1 MAELKRLS
9 ESRDLTRIERIGA
22 HSHIRGLGLDSSL
35 EARDASEGMVG
46 QLPARRAAG
55 LILQLIRQGK
65 IAGRA
70 VLLTGQPGTGKTAL
84 AMGIAKSLGA
94 ETPFASVAAS
104 ELFSLDLSK
113 TEALTQAFRR
123 AIGVRIKE
131 EAEIIEGEVVE
142 ISIDRPV
149 SAAAAG
155 GSSAPT
161 GVAAAGKTGRLTLK
175 TTDMETVYELG
186 GKMIEALG
194 KEKVQSGDVVALDKA
209 SGKVTKLGRSI
220 GRSRDYDAVGPH
232 TKFVKCPEGELQK
245 RKEVVHCVTLHE
257 IDVINSRTQGF
268 LALFT
273 GDTGEIRAEVREQI
287 DTKVAEWREEG
298 KAEIVPG
305 VLFID
310 EVHMLDIECF
320 SFLNRALEND
330 MAPILVIATNRG
342 ITAIRGTNYRSPH
355 GIPPDFLDRLLII
368 TTQPYTEDDI
378 RKILDIRCD
387 EEDVEMSADAKV
399 LLTKIGVETSLRYAI
414 HLITSAALACQKRK
428 GKVVE
433 MEDISR
439 VYQLFLDVKRST
451 QYLMEYQSQYM
462 FNEVPGEAEGDDAMQ
477 S

>member
-70 VLLTGQPGTGKTAL
+70 VLLAGQPGTGKTAL

-149 SAAAAG
+149 AAG
-155 GSSAPT
+155 GSGVPSGAAP
-161 GVAAAGKTGRLTLK
+161 AGKTGRLTLK

-194 KEKVQSGDVVALDKA
+194 KEKVQSGDVIALDKA

-220 GRSRDYDAVGPH
+220 GRSRDYDAVGAH

-342 ITAIRGTNYRSPH
+342 ITTIRGTNYRSPH
-355 GIPPDFLDRLLII
+355 GIPSDFLDRLLII
-368 TTQPYTEDDI
+368 TTQPYTEAEI
-378 RKILDIRCD
+378 RTILDIRCE

-399 LLTKIGVETSLRYAI
+399 LLTKIGTETSLRYAI

-439 VYQLFLDVKRST
+439 VYSLFLDVKRST

-462 FNEVPGEAEGDDAMQ
+462 FSEVPGEADGDDAMQ